1 MVNESDRMALFA
13 ISMLPS
19 RRVAGTPL
27 GTLQDVEGHRDV
39 PSPWNFLSLS
49 ILQRCPLHP
58 CPPKA

>member
-13 ISMLPS
+13 ISTLPS
-19 RRVAGTPL
+19 RRVAGTL
-27 GTLQDVEGHRDV
+27 LDVQGHRDV

-58 CPPKA
+58 HPPKA